1 MVNMCCKCS
10 LKHTVEMQVRVQAL
24 VEKRAVSRNLPGVP
38 HTPILTLHW
47 ASPSAVRGFQQKT
60 AGWKGPP

>member
-1 MVNMCCKCS
+1 
-10 LKHTVEMQVRVQAL
+10 MQVRVQAL